1 MCRGFQAAAEKAE
14 REALQRQ
21 RIAENEQREQKV
33 CVAFCLPCGTG
44 TVLALAALVCVLVPL
59 CSAEER

>member
-14 REALQRQ
+14 REEKAAKAGAL
-21 RIAENEQREQKV
+21 ADEQRGQKV

-44 TVLALAALVCVLVPL
+44 TVLALAALVCV
-59 CSAEER
+59 S